1 MLGPVRGAG
10 AAWIQEELSG
20 KERSDADCGLFHA
33 NDSERPRSRN
43 SEHDP
48 SPPFDGEPLAPRTL
62 VDRARA
68 DSGVIDL
75 FAIHRQASE
84 APPAPSPL
92 ASAPPPA
99 FTTDLLSTPKSGPD
113 LGLDLDDENPFA
125 NRSSKKKPVYFALIG
140 AAGLLVI
147 GVAIAAF
154 SGGSEPAKPAAAAKQ
169 PAATAE
175 PAPPAPPPVMAAVEP
190 PKPAAPTPA
199 TPSTGAVETKP
210 KAHAHAAVRKAAP
223 KKSSG
228 PKLQKVQSSG
238 VPAN

>member
-1 MLGPVRGAG
+1 
-10 AAWIQEELSG
+10 
-20 KERSDADCGLFHA
+20 
-33 NDSERPRSRN
+33 
-43 SEHDP
+43 
-48 SPPFDGEPLAPRTL
+48 

-75 FAIHRQASE
+75 FAIHKQASE

-113 LGLDLDDENPFA
+113 LGLDIDDENPFG
-125 NRSSKKKPVYFALIG
+125 NQGTKKKPVYFALAG
-140 AAGLLVI
+140 AAALLVI
-147 GVAIAAF
+147 GVAIASF

-175 PAPPAPPPVMAAVEP
+175 PAPVPPPPVMTAEA

-199 TPSTGAVETKP
+199 APSTGAVETKA
-210 KAHAHAAVRKAAP
+210 KAPATHGAHAAARKASP

-228 PKLQKVQSSG
+228 PKLEKVQSTG
-238 VPAN
+238 VPAK